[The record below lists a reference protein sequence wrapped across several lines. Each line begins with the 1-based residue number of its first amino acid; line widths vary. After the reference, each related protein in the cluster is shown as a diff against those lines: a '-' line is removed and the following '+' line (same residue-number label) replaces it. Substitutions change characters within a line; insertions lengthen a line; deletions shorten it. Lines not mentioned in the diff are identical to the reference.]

1 MFAKFSTLTD
11 GKLFFRYV
19 IPSMISMLTA
29 GVYTLVDGLFVG
41 WGTGNNGLAAINVAF
56 PLSLLIVA
64 CGELIGTGGAVN
76 IALAR
81 GRGERRAADLLFG
94 NSLMLVIPAAALTL
108 LLIPVLDPVLRAIGA
123 APELLPA
130 AREYGVITLGGGFFL
145 MATVALVAAMR
156 NDRAPRLAMLVM
168 VVGLV
173 ANILLDWL
181 FVIVLAGGVAGSAWA
196 TVLAQALC
204 FALAAGYYLGGYS
217 NFHFHRRNFRL
228 RMPVVRR
235 IAAAGLPSFGVQLSA
250 AAVILLH
257 NRQALFYGGVAAVAA
272 YSIISY
278 VEAVILMLQQG
289 VGLGIQP
296 VVGFLHG
303 AEETDRR
310 NRMMRFGIASAL
322 GIGVAGLLLS
332 AGGRRLIP
340 ELFNATGDVAVLA
353 GRGLLISA
361 LVYPF
366 LGFQKVSEACF
377 QSMDRAGKASLL
389 VSLDFCAVLPL
400 SLLLLPLWFG
410 VDGIWAA
417 MPVSK
422 LVMVGVA
429 LVLWSRGDREA
440 PETEPVFAAGNRGC
454 FPAFPGAYEF
464 AVEPIRMMCYEK
476 AGRGY
481 RWPKAEDIRPEG

>member
-1 MFAKFSTLTD
+1 
-11 GKLFFRYV
+11 
-19 IPSMISMLTA
+19 
-29 GVYTLVDGLFVG
+29 
-41 WGTGNNGLAAINVAF
+41 
-56 PLSLLIVA
+56 
-64 CGELIGTGGAVN
+64 
-76 IALAR
+76 
-81 GRGERRAADLLFG
+81 
-94 NSLMLVIPAAALTL
+94 
-108 LLIPVLDPVLRAIGA
+108 
-123 APELLPA
+123 LLPA
-130 AREYGVITLGGGFFL
+130 AREYGAITLGGGFFL
-145 MATVALVAAMR
+145 MASVALVAAMR

-168 VVGLV
+168 VVGLA

-196 TVLAQALC
+196 TVLSQGLC
-204 FALAAGYYLGGYS
+204 FVLAAGYYLGGYS
-217 NFHFHRRNFRL
+217 NFRFRWRNFRF

-257 NRQALFYGGVAAVAA
+257 NRQALLYGGVAAVAA
-272 YSIISY
+272 YSIISCI
-278 VEAVILMLQQG
+278 EATITMLQQG

-303 AEETDRR
+303 ADETVRR
-310 NRMMRFGIASAL
+310 NRMMRFGVGTAAAI
-322 GIGVAGLLLS
+322 GIGGLLLS
-332 AGGRRLIP
+332 AGGHRLIP
-340 ELFNATGDVAVLA
+340 GLFNATGDVAVLA

-389 VSLDFCAVLPL
+389 VYLDCCVVLPL

-422 LVMVGVA
+422 LVMCGVA
-429 LVLWSRGDREA
+429 LALWARRDREA
-440 PETEPVFAAGNRGC
+440 PEPEAIFSAENRGDSFV
-454 FPAFPGAYEF
+454 FP
-464 AVEPIRMMCYEK
+464 K
-476 AGRGY
+476 GY
-481 RWPKAEDIRPEG
+481 VIVNDSTQMGCDERKQQRYRQPDAAIVRPVG